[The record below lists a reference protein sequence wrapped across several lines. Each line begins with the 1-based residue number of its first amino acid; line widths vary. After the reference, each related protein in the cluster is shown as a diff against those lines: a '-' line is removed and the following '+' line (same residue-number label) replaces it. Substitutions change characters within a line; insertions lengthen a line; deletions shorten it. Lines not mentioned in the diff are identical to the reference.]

1 MTTIKVPSEE
11 NVYDWE
17 LKSGEP
23 LRTQGTPFHLYYLD
37 DCGNKEKADIST
49 HSFELNVYYND
60 CLYLNT
66 NGQSMIVEDY
76 NKLYF
81 NIPSLD
87 LKKGLY
93 TYVIKIVD
101 GISVISGKIRIT

>member
-11 NVYDWE
+11 NKYDWE
-17 LKSGEP
+17 LRSGEP
-23 LRTQGTPFHLYYLD
+23 LKTEGMPFYFYYLD
-37 DCGNKEKADIST
+37 DCGNKEEVDISE
-49 HSFELNVYYND
+49 HSFEFNVYYND

-66 NGQSMIVEDY
+66 NGQNMVIEEV

-81 NIPSLD
+81 DIPSLD

-93 TYVIKIVD
+93 TYDIKIVG
-101 GISVISGKIRIT
+101 GISVISGKIRVI